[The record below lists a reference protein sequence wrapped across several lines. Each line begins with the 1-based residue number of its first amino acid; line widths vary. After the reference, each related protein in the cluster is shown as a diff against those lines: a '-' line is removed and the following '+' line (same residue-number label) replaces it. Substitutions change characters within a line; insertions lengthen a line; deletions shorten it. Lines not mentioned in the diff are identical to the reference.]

1 MGYQGGL
8 SFSRILS
15 SSLLQ
20 VAFSS
25 MEYYIVYSLKIVHF
39 NVLMRGLDG
48 NQTKSFLPGKTTF
61 SGND

>member
-1 MGYQGGL
+1 MGYQSGL

-20 VAFSS
+20 VVFSS
-25 MEYYIVYSLKIVHF
+25 MEYCIVYSLEIVHF

-61 SGND
+61 SGKD